1 LARCSVEPT
10 NNGHYAH
17 LCKDISVSHSY
28 GFRKIRLTRTAVSP
42 YWSLIEVEITCGF
55 LLSCRKGRSLWL
67 KAEPESHASVWV
79 EAGPN
84 CSALL
89 PNQLYSDQDYGFTR
103 PTPPPP
109 RVPIPGSDV
118 CPKNRFEP
126 DENGAK
132 FKLFRPSPPKLQGQ
146 DDDLYDQIVV
156 VLDRT
161 DDDPSYEVLEP
172 YTHER
177 NQTKQLP
184 SPKIRSTATTNN
196 FERRN
201 GYKSLLVRSSSS
213 DDGGGKVEPVY
224 AQIDRLSKRNR
235 RRPQA
240 KHLTEKSAE
249 SLPLIPNNDNKERSA
264 ADRQRSCSPS
274 LRRLRRELRRSRSN
288 GAATQTPAKCGGGE
302 RQRHLP
308 PVCGKSPPCH
318 CPPDEELAVRLRIRI
333 LKKIASLRRR
343 HIRLRVRAARRRF
356 KNWRINPL

>member
-1 LARCSVEPT
+1 V
-10 NNGHYAH
+10 
-17 LCKDISVSHSY
+17 
-28 GFRKIRLTRTAVSP
+28 
-42 YWSLIEVEITCGF
+42 WS
-55 LLSCRKGRSLWL
+55 
-67 KAEPESHASVWV
+67 

-84 CSALL
+84 CSTLL

-109 RVPIPGSDV
+109 RVSIPGGSVV

-132 FKLFRPSPPKLQGQ
+132 FNIFRPSPPKLQEQ

-156 VLDRT
+156 VLDKT
-161 DDDPSYEVLEP
+161 DDDPSYEELEP
-172 YTHER
+172 YPQER
-177 NQTKQLP
+177 NQTQKLP
-184 SPKIRSTATTNN
+184 SPKIRSMATTNN

-213 DDGGGKVEPVY
+213 DGGSGKVEPVY

-240 KHLTEKSAE
+240 KHLSEESAE
-249 SLPLIPNNDNKERSA
+249 SLPLIPNKSRSA

-288 GAATQTPAKCGGGE
+288 GTATQTPLKCGGGE

-343 HIRLRVRAARRRF
+343 HIRLRVRAAQRRF
-356 KNWRINPL
+356 KK

>member
-1 LARCSVEPT
+1 M
-10 NNGHYAH
+10 
-17 LCKDISVSHSY
+17 VSS
-28 GFRKIRLTRTAVSP
+28 TP
-42 YWSLIEVEITCGF
+42 
-55 LLSCRKGRSLWL
+55 CRKGRSLWL
-67 KAEPESHASVWV
+67 KAEPESHASVWA
-79 EAGPN
+79 EAGPK

-109 RVPIPGSDV
+109 RVSIPGGSVV

-132 FKLFRPSPPKLQGQ
+132 FKLFRPSPPKLQEQ
-146 DDDLYDQIVV
+146 DDNLYDQIVV
-156 VLDRT
+156 VLDKT
-161 DDDPSYEVLEP
+161 DDDPSYEELEP
-172 YTHER
+172 YPYER
-177 NQTKQLP
+177 NQTKKLP
-184 SPKIRSTATTNN
+184 SPKIRSTVTTSN
-196 FERRN
+196 FVRRN

-213 DDGGGKVEPVY
+213 SDGVGKVEPVY
-224 AQIDRLSKRNR
+224 AQIDILSKRNR

-240 KHLTEKSAE
+240 KHSTEESAE
-249 SLPLIPNNDNKERSA
+249 SLLLIPNNDYNARSA

-274 LRRLRRELRRSRSN
+274 LRRLRRELRRSRST

-302 RQRHLP
+302 RHLP

-343 HIRLRVRAARRRF
+343 HIRLRVRAARRQY
-356 KNWRINPL
+356 KKWR

>member
-1 LARCSVEPT
+1 MPTFARIT
-10 NNGHYAH
+10 
-17 LCKDISVSHSY
+17 VSYSY
-28 GFRKIRLTRTAVSP
+28 GFRKIRLTRTAISSN
-42 YWSLIEVEITCGF
+42 WSLIEVEITCGF
-55 LLSCRKGRSLWL
+55 LQFCRKGRSLWL
-67 KAEPESHASVWV
+67 KAEPDSHASVWP
-79 EAGPN
+79 EAEPN

-109 RVPIPGSDV
+109 RVSIPGGSVV

-132 FKLFRPSPPKLQGQ
+132 FKLFRPSPPKLHEQ

-156 VLDRT
+156 VLDKT
-161 DDDPSYEVLEP
+161 DDDPSYEELEP
-172 YTHER
+172 YPHER
-177 NQTKQLP
+177 SQAKKLP
-184 SPKIRSTATTNN
+184 SPKIRSTVTTSN
-196 FERRN
+196 FERRS

-213 DDGGGKVEPVY
+213 DDGNGHGKVEPVY

-240 KHLTEKSAE
+240 KHTTEKSAE
-249 SLPLIPNNDNKERSA
+249 SLLLIPDNDYKARSA

-288 GAATQTPAKCGGGE
+288 SAATQTPAKCGDGGGE

-356 KNWRINPL
+356 NKWR

>member
-1 LARCSVEPT
+1 M
-10 NNGHYAH
+10 
-17 LCKDISVSHSY
+17 VSS
-28 GFRKIRLTRTAVSP
+28 TP
-42 YWSLIEVEITCGF
+42 
-55 LLSCRKGRSLWL
+55 CRKGRSLWL
-67 KAEPESHASVWV
+67 KAEPESHASVWS

-103 PTPPPP
+103 HTPPPP
-109 RVPIPGSDV
+109 RVSIPGRSVV

-132 FKLFRPSPPKLQGQ
+132 FKLFRPSPPKLPGQ

-156 VLDRT
+156 VLEKT
-161 DDDPSYEVLEP
+161 DDDPSYEELEP
-172 YTHER
+172 YPHEG
-177 NQTKQLP
+177 KQMNKLP

-196 FERRN
+196 FERRT

-213 DDGGGKVEPVY
+213 DCGSGKVEPVY

-240 KHLTEKSAE
+240 KHLPVESAE
-249 SLPLIPNNDNKERSA
+249 SLPLIPNNDYKTRSA

-288 GAATQTPAKCGGGE
+288 GAATQTPATCGGGGGE

-356 KNWRINPL
+356 SKWRQIHCKTEAATAKYFIN